1 MQAADRRDAVT
12 AGVATA
18 TALGLR
24 VDETTVLQDSN
35 RVTLRLL
42 PCDVL
47 VQVAPEAHGAAPFE
61 IDLAQRLAATG
72 SPVAVPDPRVPPRV
86 YPQQGFQVSLW
97 TYYPS
102 VRRPEDAPAEYAD
115 ALHRL
120 HAGLRRV
127 EVAAPHFTDRVDQAQ
142 RLVASPARTPA
153 MSDAD
158 RVFLGEALRDLRRS
172 VTGRAGADQL
182 LHGEPHPGNVLATPD
197 GMRFVDLET
206 CCRGPVEFDLAH
218 APDEVADHYPDAD
231 RTLLRDCRSLALALA
246 TAWRWDRDDH
256 LPNGSALGIE
266 WLGQLRATLDRHRPD
281 PRP

>member
-47 VQVAPEAHGAAPFE
+47 VQVAREAHGAAPFE

-102 VRRPEDAPAEYAD
+102 VRRPEDAPAEYAG
-115 ALHRL
+115 ALRRL
-120 HAGLRRV
+120 HAGLRGLD
-127 EVAAPHFTDRVDQAQ
+127 VAAPHFTERVEQAQ
-142 RLVASPARTPA
+142 RLVADHDRTPA
-153 MSDAD
+153 LADAD
-158 RVFLGEALRDLRRS
+158 RAFLGDTLRELHRS
-172 VTGRAGADQL
+172 VTARTTTDQL

-197 GMRFVDLET
+197 GMRFIDLET

-218 APDEVADHYPDAD
+218 APEPVAEHYPDVD
-231 RTLLRDCRSLALALA
+231 RDLLRDCRILTSAIA
-246 TAWRWDRDDH
+246 TTWRWDRDDH
-256 LPNGSALGIE
+256 FPDGARLGIE
-266 WLGQLRATLDRHRPD
+266 WLEELRSALERHRPD
-281 PRP
+281 RRR